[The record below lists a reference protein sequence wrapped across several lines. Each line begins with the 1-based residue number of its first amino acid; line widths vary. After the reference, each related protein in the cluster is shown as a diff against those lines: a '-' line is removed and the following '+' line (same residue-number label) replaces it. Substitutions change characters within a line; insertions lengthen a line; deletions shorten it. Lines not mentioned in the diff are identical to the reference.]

1 MPTWAALLTVMGEAY
16 NPTFGRRYR
25 HKRAP
30 YADDLNAHE
39 VFVQQELAVAPL
51 LPIAELTR
59 RLEASQGVSMSQE
72 AMAQMVEKL
81 QRSYEPAV
89 SHPSK
94 RVKHNAA
101 SKMPYLDDD
110 ALDAYV
116 PIIVQALTSAPQPPS
131 IDSLIYKL
139 ETESGHTT
147 TADAMER
154 LVARVKAQQVKAM
167 PQAPMGSSASSGY
180 VAPPSATDA
189 PAMPMTSAPS
199 AISRTILI
207 TVRLNLLQFI
217 SLKNFPKFANA
228 IANDIFQKFRIS

>member
-1 MPTWAALLTVMGEAY
+1 
-16 NPTFGRRYR
+16 
-25 HKRAP
+25 
-30 YADDLNAHE
+30 
-39 VFVQQELAVAPL
+39 
-51 LPIAELTR
+51 
-59 RLEASQGVSMSQE
+59 
-72 AMAQMVEKL
+72 MVEKL

-116 PIIVQALTSAPQPPS
+116 PIIVQALTSEPQPPC

-154 LVARVKAQQVKAM
+154 VVARVTAQQVRAM
-167 PQAPMGSSASSGY
+167 PQTPMGSSASSGY

-207 TVRLNLLQFI
+207 TVRLNLLQCI
-217 SLKNFPKFANA
+217 CLKNFPKFAKLGPT
-228 IANDIFQKFRIS
+228 ISFRSFEIRTAHFSL